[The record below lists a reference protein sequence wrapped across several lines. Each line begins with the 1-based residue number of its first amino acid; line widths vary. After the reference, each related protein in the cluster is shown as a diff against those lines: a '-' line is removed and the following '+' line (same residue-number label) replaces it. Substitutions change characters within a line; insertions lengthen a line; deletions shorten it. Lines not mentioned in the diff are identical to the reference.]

1 MVMMRTTH
9 SRMVDMPF
17 PVLLFQ
23 RTLLRIKFFCC
34 CLVHSDSPFAVQKKN
49 QPYGKRIG
57 MTTGEGKACAFG
69 AGERQAEKAESSK
82 LKAQS
87 KRKI

>member
-1 MVMMRTTH
+1 MH
-9 SRMVDMPF
+9 F
-17 PVLLFQ
+17 
-23 RTLLRIKFFCC
+23 
-34 CLVHSDSPFAVQKKN
+34 DSLIAVQKK

-57 MTTGEGKACAFG
+57 MTTREGKACAFG